1 MSQGQ
6 IGSYQTYGV
15 KILFWIFSEKTSP
28 ECPVH
33 TEKLSPENCQA
44 GQEGQIE
51 ATHLSFSVS
60 LLFKES
66 VRHHSAGSRVG
77 SQLINPSDT
86 PGGRLVANAISS
98 LQTENWGTE
107 RLRDDNNTTTKW
119 QRKKK
124 IRGPLMPGSV
134 SSEIGFLACWEGWEG
149 WWQLPRWWVRD
160 RLWSRMPL
168 YSRKYTHTHT

>member
-6 IGSYQTYGV
+6 KGSYQTYGV
-15 KILFWIFSEKTSP
+15 KILFWIFSEKTLP

-60 LLFKES
+60 LMFKES

-119 QRKKK
+119 QRERKKK
-124 IRGPLMPGSV
+124 NSWSLDAWVCFFWNRLPCLLGRLIGMMA
-134 SSEIGFLACWEGWEG
+134 SSTMVG
-149 WWQLPRWWVRD
+149 
-160 RLWSRMPL
+160 
-168 YSRKYTHTHT
+168 